1 MNDDFIDNLKRDKAR
16 GNTAPH
22 QVLLLI
28 TLHNLYNEKRHFDFE
43 IKEIILSFDET
54 WEKYEHLFQTKS
66 KIVGMPLKAFYNQG
80 FNGLEF
86 YTEIK
91 DFRNKNS
98 LEQNIKAIVLNNSLK
113 IFLQATNLQALEER
127 ITK

>member
-28 TLHNLYNEKRHFDFE
+28 SLHNLYNEKRHFDFE
-43 IKEIILSFDET
+43 IKEIISSFDET
-54 WEKYEHLFQTKS
+54 WKKYEHLFQTKS

-80 FNGLEF
+80 FIDLEF

-113 IFLQATNLQALEER
+113 DFLTTANVKNLER
-127 ITK
+127 RLKD